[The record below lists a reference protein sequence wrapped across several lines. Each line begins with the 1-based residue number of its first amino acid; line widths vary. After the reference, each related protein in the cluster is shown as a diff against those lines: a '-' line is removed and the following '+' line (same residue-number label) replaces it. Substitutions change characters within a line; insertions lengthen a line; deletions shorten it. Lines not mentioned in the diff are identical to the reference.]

1 MMCPV
6 LKDRQDAP
14 NWPAVD
20 TLPNATAVA
29 AAADDD
35 LLDAYSEAVTQAV
48 RTAAPAVVHLDV
60 SGKRSGREQRGT
72 GSGFFFTPDGLMLT
86 NSHVVHGAQEIRVTA
101 FEGERYS
108 ADVLGDDPDSDLAVI
123 RISIGGAAHVGFA
136 RSSHLQIGQL
146 AIAIGNPLG
155 FEHTVT
161 TGVVSALGRSLRAST
176 GRLID
181 DVIQTD
187 AALNPGNSGGPLV
200 NSRGAVIGVNTA
212 IIPGAQGISLAT
224 ASDTVQWVMAQL
236 LSHGRVRRA
245 WLGVAGATATLA
257 RRIANHHGLSNTS
270 GVRVRSIEP
279 DSPAAAAGLE
289 AGDLIVLIDNE
300 LVSGIDRLQ
309 QLLDHH
315 RIGRTSEVTF
325 LRRAQKITAPVVA
338 RERPGAR

>member
-1 MMCPV
+1 MDSLPSSSGAG
-6 LKDRQDAP
+6 DG
-14 NWPAVD
+14 D
-20 TLPNATAVA
+20 TG
-29 AAADDD
+29 
-35 LLDAYSEAVTQAV
+35 LLDAYSQAVTQAV
-48 RTAAPAVVHLDV
+48 RVAAPAVVHLDV
-60 SGKRSGREQRGT
+60 GQVHKGRAQRGT
-72 GSGFFFTPDGLMLT
+72 GSGFFFTPDGLLLT
-86 NSHVVHGAQEIRVTA
+86 NSHVVHGAQDIRVSS
-101 FEGERYS
+101 FDGERYA

-123 RISIGGAAHVGFA
+123 RVSGSGAAHVQFA
-136 RSSHLQIGQL
+136 PSSKLQIGQL

-161 TGVVSALGRSLRAST
+161 AGVVSALGRSLRAST

-212 IIPGAQGISLAT
+212 IIPGAQGICFAT

-245 WLGVAGATATLA
+245 WLGVAGATASLA
-257 RRIANHHGLSNTS
+257 RRIANHHGLANAS

-279 DSPAAAAGLE
+279 GSPAAAAGRE
-289 AGDLIVLIDNE
+289 AGDLIVLIDDQ
-300 LVSGIDRLQ
+300 LVTGVDRLQ

-315 RIGRTSEVTF
+315 RIGRTSGLTF
-325 LRRAQKITAPVVA
+325 LRRAQKMTAPVTA
-338 RERPGAR
+338 RERPRVS